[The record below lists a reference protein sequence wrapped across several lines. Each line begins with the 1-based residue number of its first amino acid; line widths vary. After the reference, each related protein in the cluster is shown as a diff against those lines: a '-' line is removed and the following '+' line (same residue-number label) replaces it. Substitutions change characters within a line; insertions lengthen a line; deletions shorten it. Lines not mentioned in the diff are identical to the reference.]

1 MKNLA
6 SGTAEGTAYLRYYES
21 MRPPAQRICDDDLAY
36 HFMAWWVKAM
46 ALLCKPF
53 PTSFMDWA
61 FEKKGSGISGYMA
74 VRTRMF
80 DEFVLHR
87 IDDGAQQYVILG
99 AGLDSRAYR
108 FKNRLSGIKIFEVDH
123 PRSQAVKKQ
132 RVAEYLGRL
141 PDQVTYVPVDFNT
154 DSLFTGLKQA
164 GYQPS
169 LPTIFTLEGVV
180 MYLDESSVRET
191 LNLIRNESGA
201 GSSVIFDYVYAA
213 ALDGRLNN
221 RVIRHMNSLKYIFN
235 EPVLFGIEQGEAE
248 KFLLAIGFDRA
259 EDFSPRRLYEVYLKP
274 IVPLRTIS
282 DTYAIAIAYKDQGF

>member
-21 MRPPAQRICDDDLAY
+21 MRPTASRICNDHLAY
-36 HFMAWWVKAM
+36 HFVAWWVKAM
-46 ALLCKPF
+46 AWLCKPF
-53 PTSFMDWA
+53 PTSLMDWA
-61 FEKKGSGISGYMA
+61 FEKKGTGISGFMA

-80 DEFVLHR
+80 DEYVLQG
-87 IDDGAQQYVILG
+87 IAAGAQQYVILG

-108 FKNRLSGIKIFEVDH
+108 FRNELSAIKTFEVDH

-132 RVAEYLGRL
+132 RVAEYFGRL
-141 PDQVTYVPVDFNT
+141 PDEVAYVPIDFNT
-154 DSLFTGLKQA
+154 DDLMTGLKQA
-164 GYQPS
+164 GYKS
-169 LPTIFTLEGVV
+169 SVPTVFTLEGVV
-180 MYLDESSVRET
+180 MYLDEASARNT
-191 LNLIRNESGA
+191 MKLIHNESGA

-248 KFLLAIGFDRA
+248 KFMCSIGFDRA
-259 EDFSPRRLYEVYLKP
+259 EDFPPRRLYELYLKP
-274 IVPLRTIS
+274 IAPQRSIS
-282 DTYAIAIAYKDQGF
+282 DTYAIAIAYKDQ